1 MNIQILDVYNPI
13 WLEILE
19 KLDGDFYHLPEY
31 LSIEGKRINA
41 IPEAFLAVDRDKIF
55 FVPYL
60 LRKCDESILP
70 STIAEEIFD
79 VVSPYGYPGFLYNR
93 EATSDPNFL
102 RSVTN
107 ELISSFLSKHI
118 CSAFFRLHPI
128 LNRDVL
134 DIFPENTFN
143 FSNKGETIAVDLSL
157 SAEQIWSN
165 TRDSHRTKIN
175 RCKRQGMV
183 AKIVDTRQ
191 SLPEFMAI
199 YQETMNRVAAK
210 DTYYF
215 DVEYYLNLFDLE
227 DRVHLCLV
235 ELDGQAICGSLLFE
249 YGGIVQYHLGGTRNE
264 FLKLAPTTLMFD
276 FIRLWAKERGNLY
289 FHLGGGLGGVND
301 SLHHFKAGFSKQ
313 KYPFFTL
320 RSIVNSENYD
330 KLVARRAKILDI
342 PTETLLESDFFP
354 AYRYG

>member
-1 MNIQILDVYNPI
+1 MNIQILDIYNPL
-13 WLEILE
+13 WQEILE
-19 KLDGDFYHLPEY
+19 KLDCDFYHLPEY
-31 LSIEGKRINA
+31 LSIEAKRINA

-60 LRKCDESILP
+60 LRKCDELVLS

-79 VVSPYGYPGFLYNR
+79 VVSPYGYPGFLYNL
-93 EATSDPNFL
+93 EATSAPNFL
-102 RSVTN
+102 RSVAN
-107 ELISSFLSKHI
+107 ELISYFVSKNI

-128 LNRDVL
+128 LNQNIL
-134 DIFPENTFN
+134 DTFPEHTFN
-143 FSNKGETIAVDLSL
+143 FINQCETIAVDLSL

-183 AKIVDTRQ
+183 AKIVEPRQ
-191 SLPEFMAI
+191 YLPEFMEI
-199 YQETMNRVAAK
+199 YRETMDRVAAK
-210 DTYYF
+210 DAYYF
-215 DVEYYLNLFDLE
+215 DAEYYLNLLKLE

-235 ELDGQAICGSLLFE
+235 ELDDRTICGSLLFE
-249 YGGIVQYHLGGTRNE
+249 YGGIVQYHLGGTSNE

-289 FHLGGGLGGVND
+289 FHLGGGLGGAND

-320 RSIVNSENYD
+320 RSIAHPENYH
-330 KLVARRAKILDI
+330 KLVDRRAKILDI
-342 PTETLLESDFFP
+342 PKETLLESDFFP